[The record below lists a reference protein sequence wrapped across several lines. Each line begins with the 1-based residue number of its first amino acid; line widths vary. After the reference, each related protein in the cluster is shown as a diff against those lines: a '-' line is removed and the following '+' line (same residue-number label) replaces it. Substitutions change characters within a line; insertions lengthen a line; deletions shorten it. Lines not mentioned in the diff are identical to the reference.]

1 MASKYKLVLR
11 PDEEVPG
18 TGLRTLNGINIQ
30 PVVDNSG
37 NIDMS
42 GNFLLVKNIEA
53 GIEDFTTLGE
63 KGIVNIFSNSTDIGV
78 SCINFRHAV
87 SGSKRRYCLFNP
99 RINNENYIAG
109 SITGNPAQVSYNT
122 MSDRRVKTNI
132 TSIGN
137 ENKYKSNN
145 NDYSWLESVNALN
158 PYMYSFDGEYVGA
171 GNENF
176 VYKQSIDSVDISVNY
191 QGFIADEVQEIYPP
205 AVTGISGEVTNGTSQ
220 YQQLDMTKLIPMMV
234 GAIKELSARV
244 SELEKSN

>member
-1 MASKYKLVLR
+1 MSLNPRYKLVLR
-11 PDEEVPG
+11 PEFPKIDGV
-18 TGLRTLNGINIQ
+18 RSLNGLPEQ
-30 PVVDNSG
+30 PFVDNSG

-42 GNFLLVKNIEA
+42 GNFLLVRNIEV
-53 GIEDFTTLGE
+53 GIEDFTTNGN
-63 KGIVNIFSNSTDIGV
+63 KGIVNIFSDSTNNS
-78 SCINFRHAV
+78 
-87 SGSKRRYCLFNP
+87 RRYCLFNP

-158 PYMYSFDGEYVGA
+158 PYMYSFDSEYVGA

-244 SELEKSN
+244 TELENPK